1 MMIIAACLIII
12 GSMMNSNKKSNT
24 GILLT
29 VLGVVLALGLVLFK

>member
-1 MMIIAACLIII
+1 MMIIAGCLTVI

-29 VLGVVLALGLVLFK
+29 VLGVVLAFGLVLFK

>member
-12 GSMMNSNKKSNT
+12 GSMMNSNKKSNA